1 MLLLP
6 TQSIMA
12 YSHHYPGIPWAHTVG
27 SGGGRGGR
35 FYHFEGAI
43 KGHLIKTCSNRDK
56 RLRLLLITIKEIDR

>member
-12 YSHHYPGIPWAHTVG
+12 YSHHYPGIPWARTVG

-43 KGHLIKTCSNRDK
+43 EGYLIKTCFNRDK
-56 RLRLLLITIKEIDR
+56 R

>member
-12 YSHHYPGIPWAHTVG
+12 YLRCYPGIPWARTVG
-27 SGGGRGGR
+27 SGGERGGR

-43 KGHLIKTCSNRDK
+43 EGHLIKTCSNRDK
-56 RLRLLLITIKEIDR
+56 R

>member
-12 YSHHYPGIPWAHTVG
+12 YSRRYPGIPWARTVG
-27 SGGGRGGR
+27 SGEGRGGR

-43 KGHLIKTCSNRDK
+43 EGHLIKTCSNGDK
-56 RLRLLLITIKEIDR
+56 R